1 MSLFEEEKQ
10 DSLDVFRFLY
20 FNRKAIIYAFIVGGI
35 IAGAVS
41 FMLPKKYK
49 STGILYPPN
58 SYVRDRLIENPQFGH
73 ELEVEHLIQILESSN
88 VRDSVIAQFNLAAYY
103 DVDTSSV
110 QWKDKL
116 NEYYISDVSFQRS
129 PYISVII
136 EATFEDPELA
146 ANIVNYIID
155 IVNRQKETVF
165 KDNIQRELNYFRTRY
180 EAAQQKSEK
189 VIERIYILK
198 DTTISKNLISN
209 YLSNLSKEGY
219 VDNEFISSKELE
231 NLVRDYRIYEA
242 QMLERKRDYEQAL
255 DAVNKPFLHNYVV
268 EYAAPNYK
276 KVFPKNTINAL
287 IGAFIAAI
295 GTVAALAWKK
305 KVESIR

>member
-116 NEYYISDVSFQRS
+116 NEYYVSDVSFQRS

-136 EATFEDPELA
+136 EATILVVEVFPCVPAIAMPLLVFIRLESISALA
-146 ANIVNYIID
+146 RIGID
-155 IVNRQKETVF
+155 LFFASLISGLLSEIALET
-165 KDNIQRELNYFRTRY
+165 
-180 EAAQQKSEK
+180 
-189 VIERIYILK
+189 
-198 DTTISKNLISN
+198 TTISTFLK
-209 YLSNLSKEGY
+209 
-219 VDNEFISSKELE
+219 
-231 NLVRDYRIYEA
+231 
-242 QMLERKRDYEQAL
+242 L
-255 DAVNKPFLHNYVV
+255 DAEWSKAISIPKSIKRLVMSDSFLSDPV
-268 EYAAPNYK
+268 
-276 KVFPKNTINAL
+276 
-287 IGAFIAAI
+287 
-295 GTVAALAWKK
+295 TV
-305 KVESIR
+305 